1 MTQVAAGQG
10 EGLRFDRYMAGM
22 DVMMWAV
29 EQDPRLK
36 LGIVSVL
43 LLDRPVDPERF
54 RAAVA
59 RTVAA
64 GPRMRQVIVRS
75 ALSTAPPRFVED
87 PDFDL
92 DYHTPVIAAPGEG
105 TLDDVLRLAEH
116 FGSVGFD
123 YRRPLWEFCLV
134 TGLQGGGCAI
144 LQKVHHVLTDGV
156 GGLQLI
162 VGPLLSATRRESPA
176 GRAAGVNGHAGVN
189 GAAGA
194 KTVAAL
200 PSQATLL
207 RDAQLAEARSA
218 LGAAGALARAAG
230 SMLSDPVGSIRSAT
244 TGVTSLARYL
254 MPAGGPLSPVMTG
267 RSRAVH
273 FETLTVPLGDL
284 KNASHAAGGK
294 LNDGLIAA
302 VAAAL
307 ASYHEQHD
315 RPVRALRMYMPVNL
329 RAAGASGRMGN
340 EFSQALVDVPMHIG
354 EPGERIRRIRELS
367 AGAQR
372 DPALRLF
379 SPVAEIA
386 GRLPAALVAPLF
398 MKRLCDADFVLS
410 NVPGPVTA
418 LYLGGAKV
426 THFYA
431 FGPLGAG
438 AMNVTAVSYHGQYE
452 LALAT
457 DPAAVPDPDVML
469 ACLKAGLAEVG
480 ELGRQ
485 HANDR

>member
-1 MTQVAAGQG
+1 MAAIAADQDLGQG
-10 EGLRFDRYMAGM
+10 QEQDEGLRFERYMAGM

-36 LGIVSVL
+36 LGIVGIL

-64 GPRMRQVIVRS
+64 GPRMRQVIVHS
-75 ALSTAPPRFVED
+75 WLSTAPPRFVED

-92 DYHTPVIAAPGEG
+92 EYHTPVIAAPGQG
-105 TLDDVLRLAEH
+105 TLDDLLRVAEH
-116 FGSVGFD
+116 FGSVGYD

-134 TGLQGGGCAI
+134 TGMQGGGCAV

-156 GGLQLI
+156 GGIQFI

-176 GRAAGVNGHAGVN
+176 IRAELEPP
-189 GAAGA
+189 AAPPV
-194 KTVAAL
+194 TL

-207 RDAQLAEARSA
+207 RDAQLAEARTA
-218 LGAAGALARAAG
+218 LGIAGALARAAG
-230 SMLSDPVGSIRSAT
+230 SVLSDPVGSIRST
-244 TGVTSLARYL
+244 TSGITSLVRYL

-273 FETLTVPLGDL
+273 FATLTVPLADL
-284 KNASHAAGGK
+284 KDASHAAGGK
-294 LNDGLIAA
+294 LNDGLTAA

-307 ASYHEQHD
+307 ARYHELHHQ
-315 RPVRALRMYMPVNL
+315 PVRALRMYMPVNL
-329 RAAGASGRMGN
+329 RAAGQPGRLGN
-340 EFSQALVDVPMHIG
+340 EFSQALVDVPTHIRA
-354 EPGERIRRIRELS
+354 PAERIRRIRELS
-367 AGAQR
+367 SGAQQ

-386 GRLPAALVAPLF
+386 GRLPGPLVAPLF
-398 MKRLCDADFVLS
+398 MKRLCDADFILS
-410 NVPGPVTA
+410 NVPGPVMP
-418 LYLGGAKV
+418 LYLCGAKV

-438 AMNVTAVSYHGQYE
+438 AMNVTAVSYRGQYE
-452 LALAT
+452 ITLAT
-457 DPAAVPDPDVML
+457 DPAAVPDPDLML
-469 ACLKAGLAEVG
+469 DCLRAGLAEVS
-480 ELGRQ
+480 ELALAG
-485 HANDR
+485 HA